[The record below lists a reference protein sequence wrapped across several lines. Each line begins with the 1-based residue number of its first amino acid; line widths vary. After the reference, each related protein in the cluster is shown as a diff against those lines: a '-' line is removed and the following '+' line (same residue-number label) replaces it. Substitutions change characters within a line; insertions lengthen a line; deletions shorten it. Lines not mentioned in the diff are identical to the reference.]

1 MDRRNRKADPRRNQ
15 QVNSPFD
22 AKKGQGLKIALV
34 AVAVLLAVAGVFAL
48 AHWQGWITIPG
59 LPFGPEES
67 TQPVETQPDTV
78 IHFVA
83 GGDLNVSDGT
93 VKAGQ
98 VGSSYD
104 YSGVFRDIMPVL
116 AGGDIT
122 AVNLEGNLNGPPY
135 GSKYTSAPQEMV
147 QALRNAGVD
156 FVQTANSCA
165 INNGPLGLTN
175 TVRGIREAG
184 MEPLG
189 TYESAEEFRRTN
201 GFVLVEVQGI
211 RIALVAF
218 TKGLDGHGLSTVSED
233 CVNLLYTDFVNG
245 YQKINKDGI
254 TRVLRAAEAASPDIT
269 IALLHWGSTFND
281 NISST
286 QKEIAK
292 LMKNEGVDAII
303 GSHPHR
309 VQPLELDKNG
319 FFTAWSIGD
328 LFNDTTDRYTKYS
341 ILLDLEIT
349 KDGKTGKTKITGFS
363 YTPIFFCYED
373 SGVRILR
380 IREAMAAYESNNLSR
395 VSKETYEEMA
405 EALKRI
411 ESRVSK

>member
-1 MDRRNRKADPRRNQ
+1 MDRRKKQDPRKIQ

-22 AKKGQGLKIALV
+22 AKKGLGLKIALV
-34 AVAVLLAVAGVFAL
+34 AVAALLVVAGILLL

-59 LPFGPEES
+59 LPFGPEAD

-83 GGDLNVSDGT
+83 GGDLNISDAT

-98 VGSSYD
+98 TGSTYD

-116 AGGDIT
+116 SGGDLT
-122 AVNLEGNLNGPPY
+122 AVNLEGNLNGAPY
-135 GSKYTSAPQEMV
+135 GSKYTSAPLEMM

-156 FVQTANSCA
+156 FVQTANSCTM
-165 INNGPLGLTN
+165 NNGPLGLTS
-175 TVRGIREAG
+175 TIRGIREAG

-189 TYESAEEFRRTN
+189 TYESAEEFQRTN

-218 TKGLDGHGLSTVSED
+218 TKGMGGKGLPDVSKN
-233 CVNLLYTDFVNG
+233 CVNLLYTDFING
-245 YQKINKDGI
+245 YQKINKEGI
-254 TRVLRAAEAASPDIT
+254 NKVLRAAEAANPDIT

-292 LMKNEGVDAII
+292 LMKNGGVDAII
-303 GSHPHR
+303 GSHPHH

-349 KDGKTGKTKITGFS
+349 KDGETGKTKITGFS
-363 YTPIFFCYED
+363 YTPIFFCYEP

-380 IREAMAAYESNNLSR
+380 IREAMAAYESNNLNR

-405 EALKRI
+405 AALKRI